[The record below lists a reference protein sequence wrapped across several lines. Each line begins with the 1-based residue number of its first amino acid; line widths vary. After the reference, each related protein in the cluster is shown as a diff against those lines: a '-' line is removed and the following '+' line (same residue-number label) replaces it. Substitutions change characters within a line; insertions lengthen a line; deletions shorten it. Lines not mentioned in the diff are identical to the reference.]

1 MMLVAVMV
9 TSAGLTGGLVL
20 VLGNVWR
27 PVVDPRG
34 LRTLLSALAP
44 EGGLPGWV
52 GRAVATAVPDHWR
65 RGLARR
71 LVSAGEDRPSQL
83 DAALGLRV
91 LSVSTAALFGLVGM
105 AAQGILSTVLVCSL
119 GLAVAAA
126 PEVRLRQRT
135 VRRAQQMRHDLPR
148 QLDLLAISVEAG
160 LGFDQALARVVGAIP
175 GDLADEFIRMQTEI
189 GAGMPRSDT
198 MRAMVARCPIDE
210 MRSFTLAMTQ
220 ADRLGVPVGRV
231 LRTQADEVRVRHRQA
246 AQMQA
251 QKAPVKL
258 LFPMVLCIFPALLVV
273 LAGPALL
280 SIRSLFAG

>member
-1 MMLVAVMV
+1 M
-9 TSAGLTGGLVL
+9 
-20 VLGNVWR
+20 
-27 PVVDPRG
+27 
-34 LRTLLSALAP
+34 
-44 EGGLPGWV
+44 
-52 GRAVATAVPDHWR
+52 
-65 RGLARR
+65 
-71 LVSAGEDRPSQL
+71 SAGEDRPSQL
-83 DAALGLRV
+83 DAAVGLRV
-91 LSVSTAALFGLVGM
+91 LSVSIAALVGVVGL
-105 AAQGILSTVLVCSL
+105 AASGLASTVLVCSL

-135 VRRAQQMRHDLPR
+135 RSALPTDAPRSPR

-160 LGFDQALARVVGAIP
+160 LGFDQALTRVVGAIP
-175 GDLADEFIRMQTEI
+175 GDLADEFTRMQTEI

-198 MRAMVARCPIDE
+198 MRAMVARCPIEE

-220 ADRLGVPVGRV
+220 ADTLGIPVGRV
-231 LRTQADEVRVRHRQA
+231 LRSQADDVRVRHRQA

-280 SIRSLFAG
+280 SIRSLFSG